1 MNSSSAKRG
10 ELRCC
15 DFDKMALGDLA
26 VSKRVDVCPL
36 LLKRTARQL
45 DEASL
50 VT

>member
-1 MNSSSAKRG
+1 MNPSSAKRD

-15 DFDKMALGDLA
+15 DFDKMAFGDLA